1 MDAKSDLLSQ
11 TQIEQQHIRQTR
23 LCKCKLKTFDYII
36 RASFDLIGRE
46 LARGQLSTNRILSVE
61 MKTITTNPTTGILG
75 AAGWIMLKNGFR
87 NMSGFFRPQFSL

>member
-46 LARGQLSTNRILSVE
+46 LDRGQLSTNRILSVE
-61 MKTITTNPTTGILG
+61 LKTITNPTTGILG
-75 AAGWIMLKNGFR
+75 AGLMLKNISKHVWIF
-87 NMSGFFRPQFSL
+87 